1 MTPFRKHPTH
11 EDARRAQWLERGDP
25 KIVERLRQVL
35 YMGGQLHPVERP
47 RGVHRFQ
54 TIADAQAWRA
64 AWEGRRQA
72 ES

>member
-1 MTPFRKHPTH
+1 MRT
-11 EDARRAQWLERGDP
+11 RAVHSGHYGNWVPNRLERGDP